1 MRIAIFGKYYE
12 RLKKNEIIYQTSLV
26 TVIHIASLERMKNL
40 FCLGGLSSVLFC
52 DKELTMK
59 YSTCG
64 KVYLEIDGREMN
76 GHVIKS
82 NKRNFTVQLEKYETI
97 ETRCQRWDSKNLEYN
112 YSTSATNYMIT

>member
-52 DKELTMK
+52 DKERTMWK
-59 YSTCG
+59 ASFGNQWTADEWIHHQKQSKQSHSSTG
-64 KVYLEIDGREMN
+64 E
-76 GHVIKS
+76 
-82 NKRNFTVQLEKYETI
+82 Q
-97 ETRCQRWDSKNLEYN
+97 
-112 YSTSATNYMIT
+112 